1 MKKKEIIQRLLIK
14 ESLNAKQDYIKQY
27 SILNSLLK
35 KYSSTKFWENF
46 KVEDKVKSLYF
57 FKTDQGKRIIEKKY
71 KEFCQSPASQYNE
84 YKLGRKSGG
93 KVPYKSIIKKTTRRF
108 LNE

>member
-14 ESLNAKQDYIKQY
+14 ESLNGKQDYIKQY

-35 KYSSTKFWENF
+35 KYSKPKFWDWF
-46 KVEDKVKSLYF
+46 KIHKKVKSLYF
-57 FKTDQGKRIIEKKY
+57 FKTDHGKKILEKKY
-71 KEFCQSPASQYNE
+71 KEFCQSPANQYNE

-93 KVPYKSIIKKTTRRF
+93 KVPYKPIIKKTIRRF
-108 LNE
+108 LSE